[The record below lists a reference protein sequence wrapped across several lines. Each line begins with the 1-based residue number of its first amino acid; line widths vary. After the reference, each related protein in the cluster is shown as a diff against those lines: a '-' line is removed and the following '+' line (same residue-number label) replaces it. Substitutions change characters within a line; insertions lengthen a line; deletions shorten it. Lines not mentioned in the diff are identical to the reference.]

1 MVDKIRTLKTPNKE
15 LHLFAMEEVMEVL
28 YQQHTHHPN
37 IREVA
42 SHKSYTKKYYQEF
55 FGGDFLPFFQ
65 TALKADSSLLDC
77 HLLDFAVE
85 VFKQD
90 YVGQH
95 KSSKMVEY
103 LCREQANFVI
113 KNLRDAEQ
121 KNHRKFTLHRLVN
134 LISMFM
140 ADIGNVQLFVN
151 LIFILYARWRF
162 EIVCLQTNL
171 ASLAIRKNLISIDF

>member
-28 YQQHTHHPN
+28 YQQHTHHPI

-151 LIFILYARWRF
+151 LIFAR
-162 EIVCLQTNL
+162 N
-171 ASLAIRKNLISIDF
+171 S